1 MIILQCVK
9 EENKL
14 RIRFYC
20 HFDIEDSCKIDYNK
34 YDSHLNCK
42 FPKNKRKIGRFY
54 GIDDCDIKLNTDM
67 GQPFYKTYGNERDI
81 KVFNNKT
88 ELEDFLGLNKEPT
101 KEKVKEPVEDP
112 EENNLSINHVIEEV
126 RIDVPVTDI
135 EPKKSIFEKLFSFF
149 W

>member
-9 EENKL
+9 EEKNL

-20 HFDIEDSCKIDYNK
+20 HVDIESSMNIDYGK
-34 YDSHLNCK
+34 YDNNLNCK
-42 FPKNKRKIGRFY
+42 FPKNKRKVGRFY
-54 GIDDCDIKLNTDM
+54 GINDCDIKLNTDM

-88 ELEDFLGLNKEPT
+88 ELEYFLGLNKEPI
-101 KEKVKEPVEDP
+101 KEQVEEN
-112 EENNLSINHVIEEV
+112 EENNLSINPIIEEV
-126 RIDVPVTDI
+126 KIDVPITEV

>member
-9 EENKL
+9 EEKNL

-20 HFDIEDSCKIDYNK
+20 HVDIESSMNIDYGK
-34 YDSHLNCK
+34 YDNNLNCK
-42 FPKNKRKIGRFY
+42 FPKNKRKVGRFY
-54 GIDDCDIKLNTDM
+54 GINDCDIKLNTDM

-88 ELEDFLGLNKEPT
+88 ELEDFLGLNKEPI
-101 KEKVKEPVEDP
+101 KEQVEEN
-112 EENNLSINHVIEEV
+112 EENNLSINPIIEEV
-126 RIDVPVTDI
+126 KIDVPITEV